1 MKGRRLTPQEKKL
14 MQVVLSGTA
23 WNPSHPVAQRAGE
36 EMQEEA
42 LLWDAGASRASW
54 FKGLARYLGEGSFAA
69 IAGP

>member
-1 MKGRRLTPQEKKL
+1 
-14 MQVVLSGTA
+14 MQVVLSVTA

-36 EMQEEA
+36 EMQEEG

-54 FKGLARYLGEGSFAA
+54 FKGLDRYRGEGSFAA